1 MHPWVPIKEDAVRLC
16 MTSVYCLRYV
26 QCIVNRADK
35 SCNGRTIAGGWTS
48 LFDGTHD
55 RYCHHISDFLKIDK
69 SSESTVEVTDVFY
82 GFLLLLFKKFF
93 SSWDRLRYN
102 LQLTSVT
109 IVMVNVSEDWE
120 DRCRCSF
127 KPLSKKGM
135 KVTIINVTTYGS
147 TCNTSAVYELLLKY
161 LTKDLNDIQKC

>member
-1 MHPWVPIKEDAVRLC
+1 MHPWDPIKEGAVRLC

-55 RYCHHISDFLKIDK
+55 RYCHYISDFPKIDK

-82 GFLLLLFKKFF
+82 GFWLLLFRRFF
-93 SSWDRLRYN
+93 SSQDRSRYD
-102 LQLTSVT
+102 LQHTSVIT
-109 IVMVNVSEDWE
+109 VMVNVSED
-120 DRCRCSF
+120 
-127 KPLSKKGM
+127 
-135 KVTIINVTTYGS
+135 
-147 TCNTSAVYELLLKY
+147 
-161 LTKDLNDIQKC
+161 

>member
-1 MHPWVPIKEDAVRLC
+1 MHPWDPIKEGAVRLC

-55 RYCHHISDFLKIDK
+55 RYCHYISDFLKIDK

-82 GFLLLLFKKFF
+82 GIRKFF
-93 SSWDRLRYN
+93 SSQDRSRYN
-102 LQLTSVT
+102 LQLTSVI
-109 IVMVNVSEDWE
+109 IVIVNVSED
-120 DRCRCSF
+120 
-127 KPLSKKGM
+127 
-135 KVTIINVTTYGS
+135 
-147 TCNTSAVYELLLKY
+147 
-161 LTKDLNDIQKC
+161 